1 MTIDNGSEKQSTK
14 KRRRQRKFNGS
25 SSSLA
30 SIKSREDNTII
41 NDGDNTQLRNVTH
54 DSLDLKVTGHLDA
67 SENDQRQVTPVT
79 RFKAND

>member
-1 MTIDNGSEKQSTK
+1 MTIDDGSEKQSTK
-14 KRRRQRKFNGS
+14 KRRRPRKFNGS

-30 SIKSREDNTII
+30 SIRSREDNTII

-54 DSLDLKVTGHLDA
+54 DSLDLKVTGHPDA

>member
-1 MTIDNGSEKQSTK
+1 M
-14 KRRRQRKFNGS
+14 
-25 SSSLA
+25 A

-54 DSLDLKVTGHLDA
+54 DSLDMKVTGHLDA